1 MTICPCCGFK
11 AADSVS
17 GVLHDGCQACGARS
31 VGEPLPRPEHELP
44 SFGRSLVVV
53 VMGSLMALIFL
64 TQVITALVQKSA
76 LRAAPSKLALASMFP
91 TDLGL
96 WLAASETAAWRL
108 KWLMIPATALVL
120 FASRKLYRSILAAP
134 AQFCGLRWARNGY
147 LTSAAIPLLV
157 LILIGI
163 TVPTRLKHRAWGKE
177 AATKSLAYATDRVL
191 LEYRNKFGTLPSDK
205 RDLARL
211 PDPDGSI
218 AALLKE
224 IDLAEYKVES
234 AEVAAVPKQNP
245 RSLRGAVIRNASL
258 NTATDEP
265 LSEGLSFTI
274 TNYELRLA
282 GDDKLL
288 NTDDDLIVRD
298 GVTYRTSE
306 IPRRGGTTFVT
317 QKR

>member
-1 MTICPCCGFK
+1 M
-11 AADSVS
+11 S
-17 GVLHDGCQACGARS
+17 GVSHDGCHACGARS

-53 VMGSLMALIFL
+53 VMGTLMVLLFL
-64 TQVITALVQKSA
+64 TQVILALVQRSA
-76 LRAAPSKLALASMFP
+76 LSAATSKLALASMFP
-91 TDLGL
+91 TDLGS
-96 WLAASETAAWRL
+96 WVAASETAAWRL
-108 KWLMIPATALVL
+108 KWVMIPATALVL
-120 FASRKLYRSILAAP
+120 FASRKLYRSMLAAP
-134 AQFCGLRWARNGY
+134 GQFCGLRWARNGY
-147 LTSAAIPLLV
+147 LASATIPLLV

-163 TVPTRLKHRAWGKE
+163 TVPTRLKHRSWGHE
-177 AATKSLAYATDRVL
+177 AATNSLAYATDRVL
-191 LEYRNKFGTLPSDK
+191 LDYRNRFGTLPSDK

-224 IDLAEYKVES
+224 IDVAEYKGSAE

-258 NTATDEP
+258 NTAADEP
-265 LSEGLSFTI
+265 LSEGLSVTV
-274 TNYELRLA
+274 TNYELRLP

-298 GVTYRTSE
+298 GVTYRASE
-306 IPRRGGTTFVT
+306 IPRRGGTTLVP

>member
-1 MTICPCCGFK
+1 VTICPCCGFK
-11 AADSVS
+11 SADAVS

-31 VGEPLPRPEHELP
+31 VGEALPRPDHELP
-44 SFGRSLVVV
+44 SFGRSLLVV
-53 VMGSLMALIFL
+53 VMGILLVLLFL
-64 TQVITALVQKSA
+64 TQVIIALVQRSA
-76 LRAAPSKLALASMFP
+76 FSAGSKLALASVFP
-91 TDLGL
+91 TDLSS
-96 WLAASETAAWRL
+96 WVAASETAAWRL
-108 KWLMIPATALVL
+108 KWIMIPAMALVL
-120 FASRKLYRSILAAP
+120 FSSRKLYRSMLSAP

-147 LTSAAIPLLV
+147 LASATVALLV

-163 TVPTRLKHRAWGKE
+163 TVPTRLKHRRWGNE
-177 AATKSLAYATDRVL
+177 AATKALAYATDRVL
-191 LEYRNKFGTLPSDK
+191 LDYRNKFGTLPSDK

-224 IDLAEYKVES
+224 IDLADYKVS

-265 LSEGLSFTI
+265 LSEGLSFT
-274 TNYELRLA
+274 NYELRLP

-288 NTDDDLIVRD
+288 NTEDDLIVRD
-298 GVTYRTSE
+298 GVTYKSSE
-306 IPRRGGTTFVT
+306 IPRRGGTTSAT
-317 QKR
+317 QKRQP